1 MDLEKLRK
9 LTLSSGFT
17 FKELLM
23 MQRTFK
29 NLDDD
34 ERRYVIKH
42 YTKSDNI
49 YNVIILFSEEVGF
62 PVLYITAWYVVFIL
76 IELYDNAW
84 FMIPFT
90 SLTYVIVT
98 MICLCYKHFCQNYTF
113 PMCIKLIIFYIRF
126 KIKEKLKKL

>member
-34 ERRYVIKH
+34 ERRYLIEN

-49 YNVIILFSEEVGF
+49 YNVILLFAGEVGF
-62 PVLYITAWYVVFIL
+62 PVLYITAWYIVFIL

-84 FMIPFT
+84 FMVPFT
-90 SLTYVIVT
+90 SLIYVIVT
-98 MICLCYKHFCQNYTF
+98 MTCLCYKRFCQNYPF
-113 PMCIKLIIFYIRF
+113 PLCIKLTIFYTRL
-126 KIKEKLKKL
+126 KIKEKFKQL